1 MPKSK
6 KQTVESIYTLTKL
19 KENIHL
25 TPRDINNNIND
36 IILRKLKK
44 KIEGKCIKE
53 GFIRKDSINILSRSL
68 GVMSNS
74 NFESG
79 VHYAV
84 VYTAEVCNLYNGQ
97 VIEAEVE
104 NIDKSQVICYIG
116 NSDES
121 PVEIY
126 MFKHHHVGN
135 SEFAGL
141 NKGDIVNIKISCSKY
156 DFNDKQIVGIGS
168 FESKQ

>member
-1 MPKSK
+1 MAES
-6 KQTVESIYTLTKL
+6 QSVSNDSIYKLTKL

-25 TPRDINNNIND
+25 SPKDINKNINE
-36 IILRKLKK
+36 IVLNKLKN
-44 KIEGKCIKE
+44 KIEGKCIKD
-53 GFIRKDSINILSRSL
+53 GFIRKNSITILSRSL
-68 GVMSNS
+68 GIMNNS

-84 VYTAEVCNLYNGQ
+84 VYSAEVCNLYNGQ
-97 VIEAEVE
+97 IIEAEVD

-116 NSDES
+116 DSNES

-141 NKGDIVNIKISCSKY
+141 KKGDIVKIKISCSKY
-156 DFNDKQIVGIGS
+156 DFNDKQIIGIGS